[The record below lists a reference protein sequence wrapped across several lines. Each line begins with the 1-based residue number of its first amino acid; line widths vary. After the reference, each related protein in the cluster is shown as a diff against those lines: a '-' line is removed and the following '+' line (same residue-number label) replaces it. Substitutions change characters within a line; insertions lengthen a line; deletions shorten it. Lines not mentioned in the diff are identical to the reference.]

1 MTNNLT
7 SIDLFAGCGGLSL
20 GLEQAGFETIFVNE
34 LNPDAMDSFL
44 INRQDNPYLKD
55 PANRLYDLV
64 ELTQDPEALQRLR
77 KRLHQEF
84 GDIDIVSGGPPC
96 QGYSGIGHRSTF
108 KELNTR
114 KEAIPTNHL
123 YKEMVKFVQEIAPR
137 AFIFENVRGLLSAR
151 KPLKVIKA
159 NSGKTYKRNL
169 KPYRLFHRGN
179 RKHSVTLCNGS
190 YFWRKITGFPRIGL
204 GSS

>member
-1 MTNNLT
+1 MVQTKFKEVNKMTNNLT

-77 KRLHQEF
+77 TLF
-84 GDIDIVSGGPPC
+84 WDPPI
-96 QGYSGIGHRSTF
+96 GY
-108 KELNTR
+108 TR
-114 KEAIPTNHL
+114 
-123 YKEMVKFVQEIAPR
+123 
-137 AFIFENVRGLLSAR
+137 
-151 KPLKVIKA
+151 
-159 NSGKTYKRNL
+159 
-169 KPYRLFHRGN
+169 
-179 RKHSVTLCNGS
+179 
-190 YFWRKITGFPRIGL
+190 WRV
-204 GSS
+204 